1 MTTFPSPRR
10 LAVLASGALLTAGLL
25 VPAPALAGGLTA
37 ASTLASAGG
46 SVVLATD
53 AAGNAAAAWVAG
65 GQVQVSRRTTGA
77 PAWTPAATVSVAG
90 VAASDP
96 DVAIGPDGTVAV
108 AWVGAAGGVSPN
120 VEIAMQPPGG
130 AWVAARR
137 VSDNEN
143 WTDNDP
149 HVEVGPAGVAT
160 VVWAAKQNGTTKT
173 VVRSKTAGPTSI
185 STQVRLSAADVDG
198 TFSGLSLDKNPTGDT
213 VAAWR
218 LEGATGYVQASR
230 RLSGGAWSTA
240 PALTAATTVADAT
253 SVAIDTA
260 GNATVGWASGATE
273 AAALP
278 YVAQWARA
286 AGSPALPAGPVSA
299 TPGRQVQV
307 ARSATGLAAVAWID
321 GSGMRYADGVSPAVV
336 LAGGVIASFSLSLSS
351 SGAAAVAYTPAGGG
365 ISLATRAA
373 AGSAWSTLAVPSAA
387 GSVPVVS
394 AHGADATLVWSE
406 GGSGAVQ
413 AQTLDNSAPYAVHL
427 TAPMSVLNKGKL
439 IRAGWIGADTWSPI
453 TYEVERQVGTYR
465 APLGAPTTWVTTT
478 AIGGSLTAKPGETV
492 CLRVRGTDQGGNASA
507 WSVPRC
513 ASVAVDDK
521 TLKQK
526 KLNHK
531 SVWKTVKKAKGSY
544 SKTYTQSSRQGATL
558 ALRVKA
564 RRIALLVSTGRGH
577 GSVKVSLGKDKLGTY
592 SLASSKGAQQ
602 VIIPVTV
609 FSSARKGSLKITV
622 TTNGKPVRIDGVY
635 AGPA

>member
-1 MTTFPSPRR
+1 MTTLARPR
-10 LAVLASGALLTAGLL
+10 LAAAVASGALLATGLL

-37 ASTLASAGG
+37 ASTLAPAGG

-53 AAGNAAAAWVAG
+53 GAGNAAAAWVAG

-77 PAWTPAATVSVAG
+77 PAWTPAAAVSGAG

-108 AWVGAAGGVSPN
+108 AWVGTAGGVSPN

-149 HVEVGPAGVAT
+149 QVEVGPAGVAT

-173 VVRSKTAGPTSI
+173 VVRSKTAGATSI

-198 TFSGLSLDKNPTGDT
+198 TFSGLSLDQSPNGDT
-213 VAAWR
+213 VAAWK
-218 LEGATGYVQASR
+218 LDGATGYAQASR
-230 RLSGGAWSTA
+230 RLSGAAWSTA
-240 PALTAATTVADAT
+240 TTLTAPTTVTDAT

-260 GNATVGWASGATE
+260 GNASVGWAAGASDV
-273 AAALP
+273 AAYP
-278 YVAQWARA
+278 YVAQWARV
-286 AGSPALPAGPVSA
+286 AGSPAAAGTVSA
-299 TPGRQVQV
+299 APGRQVQV
-307 ARSATGLAAVAWID
+307 ARSATGLAAVAWTD

-336 LAGGVIASFSLSLSS
+336 LAGGAIGSVSLSLSS
-351 SGAAAVAYTPAGGG
+351 SGAAAVAFTPAGGG
-365 ISLATRAA
+365 ISLATRGAP
-373 AGSAWSTLAVPSAA
+373 GSAWSTLPVPSAA
-387 GSVPVVS
+387 WSVPAVS
-394 AHGADATLVWSE
+394 AHGADATLVWSQ

-465 APLGAPTTWVTTT
+465 APLGAPATWVTTT

-492 CLRVRGTDQGGNASA
+492 CLRVRGADPVGGVSA

-526 KLNHK
+526 KLYDK
-531 SVWKTVKKAKGSY
+531 SVWKTVKKAKGFY
-544 SKTYTQSSRQGATL
+544 SKTYTQSSRKGATL

-592 SLASSKGAQQ
+592 SLASAKGAQQ
-602 VIIPVTV
+602 VVIPVTV
-609 FSSARKGSLKITV
+609 FGRAKKGSLKITV
-622 TTNGKPVRIDGVY
+622 TTNGKPVRIDGIY